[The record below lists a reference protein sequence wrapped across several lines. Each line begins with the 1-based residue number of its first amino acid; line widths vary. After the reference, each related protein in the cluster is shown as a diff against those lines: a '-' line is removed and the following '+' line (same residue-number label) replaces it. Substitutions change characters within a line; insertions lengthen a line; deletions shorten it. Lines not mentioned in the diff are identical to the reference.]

1 MAAAA
6 FRYLSPRSVVTMS
19 RLDNT
24 IIPVHEDPPVEFT
37 AESIAESIAEA
48 TLADVETAA
57 DSNQR
62 TKNQF
67 RPRVGKGGATSYQL
81 RQYAE
86 VTLGGGSLRKVV
98 KLPEGED
105 ENEWLA
111 VNSGSRHRS
120 FKRGRSA
127 DCSSGRLLQPDQ
139 PALRRHH
146 RVLLPAVVPRDEGN
160 RRVRALPIRR
170 IAKGVLTTIGS
181 STSGRIARTTSGR
194 PRCRHRPTSNS
205 S

>member
-1 MAAAA
+1 MAAAV
-6 FRYLSPRSVVTMS
+6 FRYLSPKSVVTMS
-19 RLDNT
+19 RLENT
-24 IIPVHEDPPVEFT
+24 IIPVHQDLPV
-37 AESIAESIAEA
+37 ESIAESVAEA
-48 TLADVETAA
+48 ALADVDTPV

-111 VNSGSRHRS
+111 VNSESRRKS
-120 FKRGRSA
+120 LTRRWTA
-127 DCSSGRLLQPDQ
+127 DCRSGRLLQPDQ
-139 PALRRHH
+139 SPLRRHH
-146 RVLLPAVVPRDEGN
+146 RVLFSAVMPRDEGY
-160 RRVRALPIRR
+160 RRVRALPIPR
-170 IAKGVLTTIGS
+170 IAKYILTTVGS

-194 PRCRHRPTSNS
+194 PRCRHRPISNNS
-205 S
+205 

>member
-1 MAAAA
+1 MDSS
-6 FRYLSPRSVVTMS
+6 FRYLSPKSLATMA

-24 IIPVHEDPPVEFT
+24 IIPVYTDPVDIPPAVPEPPPCFSLPRAMVANLRT
-37 AESIAESIAEA
+37 VS
-48 TLADVETAA
+48 

-67 RPRVGKGGATSYQL
+67 RPRLGKGSATSYQL

-111 VNSGSRHRS
+111 VNSRRSRAHTWS
-120 FKRGRSA
+120 KA
-127 DCSSGRLLQPDQ
+127 SGR
-139 PALRRHH
+139 
-146 RVLLPAVVPRDEGN
+146 
-160 RRVRALPIRR
+160 
-170 IAKGVLTTIGS
+170 GS
-181 STSGRIARTTSGR
+181 
-194 PRCRHRPTSNS
+194 NMK
-205 S
+205 

>member
-1 MAAAA
+1 MAAAVL
-6 FRYLSPRSVVTMS
+6 RYLSPKAAKTM
-19 RLDNT
+19 
-24 IIPVHEDPPVEFT
+24 PPVDDSMISVDEYEQEYPAIA
-37 AESIAESIAEA
+37 AEDAPI
-48 TLADVETAA
+48 ADVYLD

-111 VNSGSRHRS
+111 VNSMLLGN
-120 FKRGRSA
+120 
-127 DCSSGRLLQPDQ
+127 SGCPG
-139 PALRRHH
+139 
-146 RVLLPAVVPRDEGN
+146 E
-160 RRVRALPIRR
+160 
-170 IAKGVLTTIGS
+170 
-181 STSGRIARTTSGR
+181 
-194 PRCRHRPTSNS
+194 C
-205 S
+205 